1 MQIIEIDST
10 SKILDDIIKL
20 WRANSKT
27 LGFFPEGAFHEHASH
42 KNIIAVINDTGIL
55 KGYLLYRVVRRGKMW
70 PEVTIVHLCI
80 AERFRNQGIG
90 KILIEYLRNKTK
102 QDHLGIG
109 LWCRRDY
116 SAHSFWQKAGFIP
129 IADRYGRSGESLTF
143 WWMDFGRPSLFNQPK
158 DETKVQVVIDTNV
171 FYDLQDDASIKNE
184 ESKSLFAD
192 WLTDEIILSI
202 TDEIY
207 NEIDRN
213 SDPIQ
218 REKRRGFA
226 NGFQHL
232 QTDPEKVEETF
243 EYLTSAFPLLQEQRH
258 ISDGKQIAHTIAGGV
273 NFFITRDHQ
282 LVSLAE
288 SLYEKF
294 NIKILSP
301 GYFIGQLDEV
311 IREAEYQP
319 TRMAGTAIQGAKI
332 RSSDQQILE
341 NNFLNS
347 KSGEKGSAFLKKI
360 KSFISNPNRYD
371 THIIRD
377 TVGKPLAVI
386 VYDSKSTSELLIP
399 MIRIAR
405 HQLAG
410 TILRRML
417 YEAIFYSAE
426 HKIPLT
432 RITDEFIQDDL
443 NNGLVESGFS
453 QIDTEWVKLNIPF
466 SFEKV
471 ELLDYLN
478 KIKFEYPY
486 INKFIAEYANL
497 LSVSK
502 SDDLLNLSEVERT
515 LWPVKIL
522 DSQLPTFIIPIKPTW
537 AQHLFDERLANLTFW
552 GADPGTM
559 LRIENVYYR
568 SCAFGGT
575 LRAPARILWYVSAH
589 HDFPNTK
596 CIRACSS
603 LDEVIIGP
611 ANSLYKR
618 FNRLGIYRWEQI
630 IDIAGEDPESEIM
643 ALRFSHTEQFPN
655 PISLT
660 KIRSFFQIYDVGR
673 KFSLQS
679 PLLVSPQTFVQIYKS
694 GVINYRI

>member
-1 MQIIEIDST
+1 MKIIEIDPS
-10 SKILDDIIKL
+10 SKFLNDIKKL

-27 LGFFPEGAFHEHASH
+27 LGFFPDGAFNEHALH
-42 KNIIAVINDTGIL
+42 KNIIAVINKTGTL
-55 KGYLLYRVVRRGKMW
+55 QGYLLYRVVRRGKMW

-80 AERFRNQGIG
+80 DERFRNQGIG
-90 KILIEYLRNKTK
+90 KRLIEYIRNKTK

-116 SAHSFWQKAGFIP
+116 AAHSFWQKAGFIP
-129 IADRYGRSGESLTF
+129 IADRDGRNGEILTF

-158 DETKVQVVIDTNV
+158 DETRIQVVIDTNV
-171 FYDLQDDASIKNE
+171 FYDLQDDASVKNE

-192 WLTDEIILSI
+192 WLSDEIVLLI

-207 NEIDRN
+207 NEINRS

-232 QTDPEKVEETF
+232 QTEPEKVEEIIDI
-243 EYLTSAFPLLQEQRH
+243 LTSAFPLLQEQRH
-258 ISDGKQIAHTIAGGV
+258 ISDGRQIAHTIAGGV
-273 NFFITRDHQ
+273 NFSITRDHQ

-294 NIKILSP
+294 NLRILSP

-332 RSSDQQILE
+332 RATDHQILE
-341 NNFLNS
+341 KNFLCS

-377 TVGKPLAVI
+377 TESKPLAVI

-399 MIRIAR
+399 MVRVAR

-410 TILRRML
+410 TILRRVL
-417 YEAIFYSAE
+417 YEAIFFSAE
-426 HKIPLT
+426 LKIPVT
-432 RITDEFIQDDL
+432 RITDDYIQDDL
-443 NNGLVESGFS
+443 NNALAESGFS
-453 QIDTEWVKLNIPF
+453 QINAEWIKLNIPF

-471 ELLDYLN
+471 ELLDYL
-478 KIKFEYPY
+478 IKMKLQYPN
-486 INKFIAEYANL
+486 IKKFIEEYTNL
-497 LSVSK
+497 LSISK
-502 SDDLLNLSEVERT
+502 SDDVLNLAEVERT

-537 AQHLFDERLANLTFW
+537 AQHLFDEKLANLTFW
-552 GADPGTM
+552 GADPETM
-559 LRIENVYYR
+559 LRTENVYYR
-568 SCAFGGT
+568 SCAFGGS

-589 HDFPNTK
+589 HDIPNTK

-630 IDIAGEDPESEIM
+630 FNIADNDPESDIM
-643 ALRFSHTEQFPN
+643 ALRFSRTEQFLN
-655 PISLT
+655 PVKLSQLKMLYQT
-660 KIRSFFQIYDVGR
+660 YDVGLN
-673 KFSLQS
+673 FSLQS
-679 PLLVSPQTFVQIYKS
+679 PLPISSSTFAQIYKS
-694 GVINYRI
+694 GFRRA

>member
-1 MQIIEIDST
+1 MKIIEIDPS
-10 SKILDDIIKL
+10 SKFLNDIKEL

-27 LGFFPEGAFHEHASH
+27 LGFFPDGAFNEHALH
-42 KNIIAVINDTGIL
+42 KNIIAVINKTGTL
-55 KGYLLYRVVRRGKMW
+55 QGYLLYRVVRRGKMW

-80 AERFRNQGIG
+80 DERFRNQGIG
-90 KILIEYLRNKTK
+90 KRLIEYIRNKTK

-129 IADRYGRSGESLTF
+129 IADRDGRSGEILTF

-158 DETKVQVVIDTNV
+158 DETRIQVVIDTNV
-171 FYDLQDDASIKNE
+171 FYDLQDDASVKNE

-192 WLTDEIILSI
+192 WLSDEIVLLI
-202 TDEIY
+202 TDEVY
-207 NEIDRN
+207 NEINRS
-213 SDPIQ
+213 SDPSQ

-232 QTDPEKVEETF
+232 QTGPEKVEEIIDI
-243 EYLTSAFPLLQEQRH
+243 LTSAFPLLQEQRH
-258 ISDGKQIAHTIAGGV
+258 ISDGRQIAHTIAGGV

-294 NIKILSP
+294 NLRILSP

-332 RSSDQQILE
+332 RATDQQILE
-341 NNFLNS
+341 KNFLCS
-347 KSGEKGSAFLKKI
+347 KSGEKGLAFLKKI

-377 TVGKPLAVI
+377 PESKPLAVI

-399 MIRIAR
+399 MVRVAR

-410 TILRRML
+410 TILRRIL
-417 YEAIFYSAE
+417 YEAIFFSAE
-426 HKIPLT
+426 HKIPVT

-443 NNGLVESGFS
+443 NNALAESGFT
-453 QIDTEWVKLNIPF
+453 QINAEWIKLNIPF

-478 KIKFEYPY
+478 KMKLQYPY
-486 INKFIAEYANL
+486 IKKFIEEYANL
-497 LSVSK
+497 LSISK
-502 SDDLLNLSEVERT
+502 SDDVLNLAEVERT
-515 LWPVKIL
+515 LWPIKIL

-537 AQHLFDERLANLTFW
+537 AQHLFDEKLANLTFW

-559 LRIENVYYR
+559 LRTENVYYR
-568 SCAFGGT
+568 SCAFGGS

-589 HDFPNTK
+589 HDIPNTK

-630 IDIAGEDPESEIM
+630 FNIADNDPESDIM
-643 ALRFSHTEQFPN
+643 ALRFSRTEQFLN
-655 PISLT
+655 PVKLSQLKMLYQT
-660 KIRSFFQIYDVGR
+660 YDVGQN
-673 KFSLQS
+673 FSLQS
-679 PLLVSPQTFVQIYKS
+679 PLPISPSTFAQIYKS
-694 GVINYRI
+694 GFRRA